1 MTGNRVHVRLR
12 SVRRPFMPLSCT
24 GPYRMPYTRNGTL
37 EPAFP
42 SGSPALPRGRQR
54 CSFSCS
60 LLKKLESLVQ
70 ALLLWRSIDQGTLLH
85 AKQHRHGLTCAQEGT
100 GEQGAGGCDHPERHD
115 GCADRPRLVRGR
127 GPGGRPPLPRD
138 GRSDHGHGGL
148 WAVSQHRL
156 TPDLNRAATCVGSA
170 KG

>member
-12 SVRRPFMPLSCT
+12 SVRRPFVPLSCT

-60 LLKKLESLVQ
+60 LLKKLEGLSRPSCFGAQ
-70 ALLLWRSIDQGTLLH
+70 SIRVRDFTPSSIGT
-85 AKQHRHGLTCAQEGT
+85 
-100 GEQGAGGCDHPERHD
+100 D
-115 GCADRPRLVRGR
+115 
-127 GPGGRPPLPRD
+127 
-138 GRSDHGHGGL
+138 
-148 WAVSQHRL
+148 
-156 TPDLNRAATCVGSA
+156 
-170 KG
+170 